1 MKIFF
6 LYSKL
11 ITVIFFLSNS
21 IINAQVSLEDSIVG
35 TWEKEGVIM
44 GGDVSGWILP
54 SKHVGNNCRK
64 DYTVFFE
71 DKQLRRWCI
80 IALANLRLRI
90 LIG

>member
-54 SKHVGNNCRK
+54 
-64 DYTVFFE
+64 
-71 DKQLRRWCI
+71 
-80 IALANLRLRI
+80 
-90 LIG
+90 